1 MTSYRTV
8 IVFELPE
15 PYTQA
20 DGTITY
26 VNRIKYLPIDYLE
39 SRSIQSSAQVVS
51 QPMLNGDVISDHM
64 YRNPTKLTI
73 SGKFSLNG
81 RNWNNSTYSEL
92 HNEGDRL
99 TAIEYI
105 FERIK
110 NEGILC
116 NITTVATDVDTPD
129 NISYD
134 KDGNLNTSSITPS
147 QTRFLT
153 RENMAL
159 TDISWKEEQN
169 TLGFSFNFQEVIMVH
184 TEAYEV
190 KMEDLDLP
198 SLNEPPTQSLGEILF
213 ATGELPLAI
222 SKTLYNEGY
231 IKDDWLK
238 DVANSYVGDSKTTA
252 DNIGIVVQV
261 LISTGLIAGVIVASI
276 AVSASA
282 IGATIISATA
292 AVVPVGTIVAAAV
305 AIVAAIG
312 IGIWAIIN
320 NCRENEKAKR
330 AFKLINGD
338 YKQDLNRYMN
348 FMDDVQ
354 MAVNSASASMSVYQ
368 FTVDDEQQI
377 CIPIGGNYYY
387 ITVTKVGDSFKSDV
401 RVNGFGSQGGDPIS
415 SMRENWCPI
424 SDFMELNEN
433 ENMWFK
439 DESKQY
445 QVYLVNPNLSDEVN
459 PTEEEKENVKK
470 KLNSYYIYVS
480 KGSVKANIEKIQNA
494 IHNALLAHDFD

>member
-8 IVFELPE
+8 IVFEFPE

-26 VNRIKYLPIDYLE
+26 VNRIKYLPIDYLD

-81 RNWNNSTYSEL
+81 RNWNNSTYSEI

-134 KDGNLNTSSITPS
+134 GNGNLKSSSITPS

-184 TEAYEV
+184 TESYEV
-190 KMEDLDLP
+190 KIEDLDLP

-222 SKTLYNEGY
+222 SKTLYKEGY
-231 IKDDWLK
+231 IRDDWLR
-238 DVANSYVGDSKTTA
+238 DVAGSYEGDTKVFA
-252 DNIGIVVQV
+252 DNARIIVKV
-261 LISTGLIAGVIVASI
+261 LISTGLMAGVIAAS
-276 AVSASA
+276 
-282 IGATIISATA
+282 
-292 AVVPVGTIVAAAV
+292 V

-320 NCRENEKAKR
+320 NCKENEKAKR
-330 AFKLINGD
+330 AFKLVNGD
-338 YKQDLNRYMN
+338 YKQDLNRYIN

-354 MAVNSASASMSVYQ
+354 MAVNSASANMSVYQ
-368 FTVDDEQQI
+368 FTVDDEQQV

-387 ITVTKVGDSFKSDV
+387 ITVAKVGDSFKSDV

-415 SMRENWCPI
+415 NMRENWCPI

-445 QVYLVNPNLSDEVN
+445 QVYLVNPNLSDEIN
-459 PTEEEKENVKK
+459 RTEEEKENVKK

>member
-8 IVFELPE
+8 IVFEMPE

-20 DGTITY
+20 DGTIIY
-26 VNRIKYLPIDYLE
+26 VNRTKYLPIDYLDA
-39 SRSIQSSAQVVS
+39 RGIQSSAQVVT

-64 YRNPTKLTI
+64 YRNPTKVSI

-81 RNWNNSTYSEL
+81 RNWNNTTYSEI

-99 TAIEYI
+99 TAIEYV
-105 FERIK
+105 FEKIK

-116 NITTVATDVDTPD
+116 TLTTVETEIDVSDNIT
-129 NISYD
+129 YD
-134 KDGNLNTSSITPS
+134 ENGKLTNSAINPS

-169 TLGFSFNFQEVIMVH
+169 TLGFNFSFQEVIMVR
-184 TEAYEV
+184 TEAYQV
-190 KMEDLDLP
+190 KVEDLDLP
-198 SLNEPPTQSLGEILF
+198 SLNEPSTQSLGDLLF
-213 ATGELPLAI
+213 STGELPLTVTKALQA
-222 SKTLYNEGY
+222 KGY
-231 IKDDWLK
+231 IQDEWLS
-238 DVANSYVGDSKTTA
+238 DVCRNWKGV
-252 DNIGIVVQV
+252 GIVAQV
-261 LISTGLIAGVIVASI
+261 LIAVGVAVGVIVGSVILAG
-276 AVSASA
+276 SA

-312 IGIWAIIN
+312 IGIWALIDN
-320 NCRENEKAKR
+320 HNKNEKAKR

-354 MAVNSASASMSVYQ
+354 SAVNSASANIQVYN
-368 FTVDDEQQI
+368 FTSDDEQQI
-377 CIPIGGNYYY
+377 CVPIGGNYYY
-387 ITVTKVGDSFKSDV
+387 ITITKVGEAPYFKSDV
-401 RVNGFGSQGGDPIS
+401 RVNGYEKQGGNPIT

-424 SDFMELNEN
+424 SNFMELNEN
-433 ENMWFK
+433 INMWFK

-459 PTEEEKENVKK
+459 KTDEEKEALKK
-470 KLNSYYIYVS
+470 KLSSYYIYVS
-480 KGSVKANIEKIQNA
+480 KGSIKANLEKIENA
-494 IHNALLAHDFD
+494 INDALLSHDFD